1 MEDMKIQEARERRE
15 AINREERKVKES
27 IDRYK
32 LMREA
37 MAKMLREE
45 RIQNER
51 EKTKETD
58 ELLRVY
64 QEREQQMVDRLK
76 ATQNQESQA
85 KAMLQQ
91 AKSSRIGTSQ
101 TMGELMQ
108 NTNRNFNKK

>member
-1 MEDMKIQEARERRE
+1 MILRSLVREAGESKISMMEDMKIQEARERRE

-64 QEREQQMVDRLK
+64 QERE
-76 ATQNQESQA
+76 
-85 KAMLQQ
+85 
-91 AKSSRIGTSQ
+91 
-101 TMGELMQ
+101 
-108 NTNRNFNKK
+108 

>member
-1 MEDMKIQEARERRE
+1 MILRSLVREAGESKISMMEEMKIHEARERRE

-27 IDRYK
+27 LDRYK

-58 ELLRVY
+58 EMLRVY
-64 QEREQQMVDRLK
+64 
-76 ATQNQESQA
+76 
-85 KAMLQQ
+85 
-91 AKSSRIGTSQ
+91 
-101 TMGELMQ
+101 
-108 NTNRNFNKK
+108 

>member
-1 MEDMKIQEARERRE
+1 MMEDMKIQEARERRE

-64 QEREQQMVDRLK
+64 QERE
-76 ATQNQESQA
+76 
-85 KAMLQQ
+85 
-91 AKSSRIGTSQ
+91 
-101 TMGELMQ
+101 
-108 NTNRNFNKK
+108 

>member
-64 QEREQQMVDRLK
+64 QERE
-76 ATQNQESQA
+76 
-85 KAMLQQ
+85 
-91 AKSSRIGTSQ
+91 
-101 TMGELMQ
+101 
-108 NTNRNFNKK
+108 

>member
-1 MEDMKIQEARERRE
+1 LVREAGESKISMMEEMKIQEGRERRE

-27 IDRYK
+27 IERYK

-58 ELLRVY
+58 DLLRVY
-64 QEREQQMVDRLK
+64 QERE
-76 ATQNQESQA
+76 
-85 KAMLQQ
+85 
-91 AKSSRIGTSQ
+91 
-101 TMGELMQ
+101 
-108 NTNRNFNKK
+108 

>member
-1 MEDMKIQEARERRE
+1 VILRSLVREAGESKISMMEEMKIQEARERRE

-58 ELLRVY
+58 ELLKVY
-64 QEREQQMVDRLK
+64 QERE
-76 ATQNQESQA
+76 
-85 KAMLQQ
+85 
-91 AKSSRIGTSQ
+91 
-101 TMGELMQ
+101 
-108 NTNRNFNKK
+108 

>member
-1 MEDMKIQEARERRE
+1 LVREAGESKISMMEEMKIQEARERRE

-58 ELLRVY
+58 ELLKVY
-64 QEREQQMVDRLK
+64 QERE
-76 ATQNQESQA
+76 
-85 KAMLQQ
+85 
-91 AKSSRIGTSQ
+91 
-101 TMGELMQ
+101 
-108 NTNRNFNKK
+108 

>member
-1 MEDMKIQEARERRE
+1 MVREAGESKITMMEDMKIQEARERRE

-64 QEREQQMVDRLK
+64 QERE
-76 ATQNQESQA
+76 
-85 KAMLQQ
+85 
-91 AKSSRIGTSQ
+91 
-101 TMGELMQ
+101 
-108 NTNRNFNKK
+108 

>member
-1 MEDMKIQEARERRE
+1 MVREAGESKISMMEEMKIQEARERRE

-58 ELLRVY
+58 ELLKVY
-64 QEREQQMVDRLK
+64 QERE
-76 ATQNQESQA
+76 
-85 KAMLQQ
+85 
-91 AKSSRIGTSQ
+91 
-101 TMGELMQ
+101 
-108 NTNRNFNKK
+108 

>member
-1 MEDMKIQEARERRE
+1 LVREAGESKISMMEDMKIQEARERRE

-64 QEREQQMVDRLK
+64 QERE
-76 ATQNQESQA
+76 
-85 KAMLQQ
+85 
-91 AKSSRIGTSQ
+91 
-101 TMGELMQ
+101 
-108 NTNRNFNKK
+108 

>member
-1 MEDMKIQEARERRE
+1 
-15 AINREERKVKES
+15 
-27 IDRYK
+27 
-32 LMREA
+32 MREA

-76 ATQNQESQA
+76 AT
-85 KAMLQQ
+85 
-91 AKSSRIGTSQ
+91 
-101 TMGELMQ
+101 
-108 NTNRNFNKK
+108 

>member
-1 MEDMKIQEARERRE
+1 LVREAGESKITMMEDMKIQEARERRE

-64 QEREQQMVDRLK
+64 QERE
-76 ATQNQESQA
+76 
-85 KAMLQQ
+85 
-91 AKSSRIGTSQ
+91 
-101 TMGELMQ
+101 
-108 NTNRNFNKK
+108 

>member
-1 MEDMKIQEARERRE
+1 LVREAGESKISMMEDMKIQEARERRE

-58 ELLRVY
+58 ELLRIY
-64 QEREQQMVDRLK
+64 QERE
-76 ATQNQESQA
+76 
-85 KAMLQQ
+85 
-91 AKSSRIGTSQ
+91 
-101 TMGELMQ
+101 
-108 NTNRNFNKK
+108 

>member
-1 MEDMKIQEARERRE
+1 MVREAGESKISMMEEMKIQEGRERRE

-27 IDRYK
+27 IERYK

-58 ELLRVY
+58 DLLRVY
-64 QEREQQMVDRLK
+64 QERE
-76 ATQNQESQA
+76 
-85 KAMLQQ
+85 
-91 AKSSRIGTSQ
+91 
-101 TMGELMQ
+101 
-108 NTNRNFNKK
+108 

>member
-1 MEDMKIQEARERRE
+1 MMEDMKIQEARERRE

-58 ELLRVY
+58 ELLRIY
-64 QEREQQMVDRLK
+64 QERE
-76 ATQNQESQA
+76 
-85 KAMLQQ
+85 
-91 AKSSRIGTSQ
+91 
-101 TMGELMQ
+101 
-108 NTNRNFNKK
+108 

>member
-1 MEDMKIQEARERRE
+1 MVREAGESKISMMEEMKIQEGRERRE

-27 IDRYK
+27 IERYK

-58 ELLRVY
+58 DLLRVY
-64 QEREQQMVDRLK
+64 QERETQMVDRLK
-76 ATQNQESQA
+76 AT
-85 KAMLQQ
+85 
-91 AKSSRIGTSQ
+91 
-101 TMGELMQ
+101 
-108 NTNRNFNKK
+108 

>member
-1 MEDMKIQEARERRE
+1 MMEEMKIQEGRERRE

-27 IDRYK
+27 IERYK

-58 ELLRVY
+58 DLLRVY
-64 QEREQQMVDRLK
+64 QERE
-76 ATQNQESQA
+76 
-85 KAMLQQ
+85 
-91 AKSSRIGTSQ
+91 
-101 TMGELMQ
+101 
-108 NTNRNFNKK
+108 

>member
-1 MEDMKIQEARERRE
+1 MREAGESKISMMEEMKIHEARERRE

-27 IDRYK
+27 LDRYK

-58 ELLRVY
+58 EMLRVY
-64 QEREQQMVDRLK
+64 
-76 ATQNQESQA
+76 
-85 KAMLQQ
+85 
-91 AKSSRIGTSQ
+91 
-101 TMGELMQ
+101 
-108 NTNRNFNKK
+108 

>member
-1 MEDMKIQEARERRE
+1 MMEDMKIQEARERRE

-27 IDRYK
+27 IERYK

-76 ATQNQESQA
+76 AT
-85 KAMLQQ
+85 
-91 AKSSRIGTSQ
+91 
-101 TMGELMQ
+101 
-108 NTNRNFNKK
+108 